1 MESRGMR
8 GLFLAGQVNGTTGY
22 EEAGAQGV
30 LAGINAVTVGC
41 ARARAER
48 TEPFVLSR
56 ADALLG
62 VLVHDLTS
70 VGVAEPYRMFSSRA
84 EFRLQLRADN
94 ADRRLTRRAA
104 ALGAVHSSGE
114 RMHVLQRKEALIA
127 GGLHAL
133 EEFRLPRAV
142 WHALS
147 ARCTTLA
154 AAGRGVNKARLDQHA
169 LLAQLAPEFSLDLGA
184 HPSSAAAAGAAA
196 APGSAGGGLSAA
208 QFLEGAPLSCTL
220 SLLCGLYPSLGR
232 LVSPSIRSDLET
244 DVRYR
249 PFVARQQREAAAL
262 GMAAAADGSDTA
274 AGEALRLLPADRFA
288 YAAAHFSHEDFDK
301 LSACR
306 PTTVAEAQ
314 RSGISPSGIMR
325 LVQISKQQQQQQ
337 QRQ

>member
-1 MESRGMR
+1 M
-8 GLFLAGQVNGTTGY
+8 
-22 EEAGAQGV
+22 
-30 LAGINAVTVGC
+30 
-41 ARARAER
+41 
-48 TEPFVLSR
+48 LSR

-104 ALGAVHSSGE
+104 ALGAVDSSGE
-114 RMHVLQRKEALIA
+114 RVRILERKEALIA
-127 GGLHAL
+127 GGLQAL
-133 EEFRLPRAV
+133 EGFRLPRAV

-147 ARCTTLA
+147 ARCTALA
-154 AAGRGVNKARLDQHA
+154 AAGRGANASGARLDQSA
-169 LLAQLAPEFSLDLGA
+169 LLAQLAPEFSLDVDA
-184 HPSSAAAAGAAA
+184 HPSSAAAAA
-196 APGSAGGGLSAA
+196 APGSVGGGLSAA

-262 GMAAAADGSDTA
+262 GMAAAADGSDAA
-274 AGEALRLLPADRFA
+274 AGESLRLLPADRFA

-314 RSGISPSGIMR
+314 RSGISPSGVMR
-325 LVQISKQQQQQQ
+325 LVQISKQQQQQ
-337 QRQ
+337 RQ